1 MNIVIT
7 CIIII
12 FFLVF
17 VDALGERCMHIE
29 AMVTISDIFDQSSDN
44 TASKSATSSILI
56 FFIL

>member
-7 CIIII
+7 CIII

-17 VDALGERCMHIE
+17 VGALGERCMHIE